1 MAHPFL
7 IVSGA
12 VAAVILILI
21 TASMFGVSRRAVE
34 AEMRRAGEH
43 DDGSGGQRRERRR
56 DDLAA

>member
-7 IVSGA
+7 IVCGA
-12 VAAVILILI
+12 VAAVIFILI

-34 AEMRRAGEH
+34 AEMRRAAEH
-43 DDGSGGQRRERRR
+43 GDERDGDGRGRR

>member
-12 VAAVILILI
+12 VAAVILLLI

-34 AEMRRAGEH
+34 AEMRRAAEH
-43 DDGSGGQRRERRR
+43 DHESGGHRSERR
-56 DDLAA
+56 DDMAA

>member
-1 MAHPFL
+1 MAQPFL
-7 IVSGA
+7 IVCGA

-34 AEMRRAGEH
+34 AEMRRAAEH
-43 DDGSGGQRRERRR
+43 DHDAGDRSRERR

>member
-7 IVSGA
+7 IVCGA
-12 VAAVILILI
+12 VAAVMLILV

-34 AEMRRAGEH
+34 AEMRRAADHGEA
-43 DDGSGGQRRERRR
+43 DADARPRR